1 MLGKISTKHN
11 ERTITTWNNG
21 AVGAIEDIDSNCIFR
36 FIQYLID
43 DNGSCR
49 SIYKPH
55 EERQQP
61 IVCYGFVGWLLR
73 NRTRATLDIFDSYY
87 NIRKETYQKAHEDDA
102 DVWQRDLAKEF
113 AQVHE
118 AEERKYIEYSKA
130 LFDYLPDC
138 DIQFISE
145 RCENYLKY
153 MQSKLATD
161 EKQNEVQE
169 VKITALPI
177 EETYHE
183 SKPIRYDG
191 ILDYLKAWNE
201 SDHNKRH
208 IQIIDADITTEEFRH
223 KIRTADMD
231 VITAVGYRDYLTLQ
245 LAPYFSEEWMRE
257 VERNADRTK
266 RNMSSNCNKLPT
278 KFRNKFNI
286 KKYEIK

>member
-73 NRTRATLDIFDSYY
+73 NRSRATLDIFDFYY
-87 NIRKETYQKAHEDDA
+87 NIRKETYQKAHKDDA

-118 AEERKYIEYSKA
+118 AEERKYIEDSKA

-153 MQSKLATD
+153 VQSKLATD

-223 KIRTADMD
+223 GIRTAN
-231 VITAVGYRDYLTLQ
+231 VKAITAAAYRGYVIKQ
-245 LAPYFSEEWMRE
+245 LIPYFSNEWLQAVEESEGKPARE
-257 VERNADRTK
+257 
-266 RNMSSNCNKLPT
+266 
-278 KFRNKFNI
+278 I
-286 KKYEIK
+286 KKSKPHEEFQKQFSMKRYEIK

>member
-1 MLGKISTKHN
+1 MLDRISMSSYEIN
-11 ERTITTWNNG
+11 LTTWNNG
-21 AVGAIEDIDSNCIFR
+21 TTGAIKDIDSNYTFR
-36 FIQYLID
+36 FIQYPID
-43 DNGSCR
+43 DNGSFR
-49 SIYKPH
+49 ILYKPH

-61 IVCYGFVGWLLR
+61 VVCYGFVGWLLH
-73 NRTRATLDIFDSYY
+73 NRAKSIKDVFDGYY
-87 NIRKETYQKAHEDDA
+87 NDRKEVYRKAHEHDA
-102 DVWQRDLAKEF
+102 DAWQRDLATEF
-113 AQVHE
+113 MRVHE
-118 AEERKYIEYSKA
+118 TEERRCIEASKA
-130 LFDYLPDC
+130 LYDYLPDC

-153 MQSKLATD
+153 VQSQLATD

-257 VERNADRTK
+257 VERNANRTK

-278 KFRNKFNI
+278 EFRNNFNI
-286 KKYEIK
+286 KKYEMK